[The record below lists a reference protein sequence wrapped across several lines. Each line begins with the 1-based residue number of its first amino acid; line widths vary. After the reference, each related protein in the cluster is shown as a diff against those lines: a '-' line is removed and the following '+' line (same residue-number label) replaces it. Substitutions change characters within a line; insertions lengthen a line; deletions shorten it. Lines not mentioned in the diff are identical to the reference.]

1 MGVWCSSS
9 VPDDTFVVHFILE
22 NYSSQI
28 TVVIVTIILALLH
41 HSCNTTLKTEGITV
55 MSQITF
61 ISTVAM
67 HGHKNTLVYYFPG

>member
-1 MGVWCSSS
+1 M
-9 VPDDTFVVHFILE
+9 
-22 NYSSQI
+22 
-28 TVVIVTIILALLH
+28 IVTIILALLH